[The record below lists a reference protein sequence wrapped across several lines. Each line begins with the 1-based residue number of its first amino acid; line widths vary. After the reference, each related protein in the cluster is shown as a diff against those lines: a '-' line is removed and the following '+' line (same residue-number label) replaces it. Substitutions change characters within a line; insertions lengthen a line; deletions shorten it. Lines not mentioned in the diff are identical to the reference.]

1 MMVAGTSVQ
10 ILAELLTCDLK
21 GVLSE
26 AFWKDANVSERGSG
40 TRAVPRH
47 RYPTPRGRDAGP
59 ASSTQLN
66 YVCVGD

>member
-1 MMVAGTSVQ
+1 MIVAGTSVQ

-26 AFWKDANVSERGSG
+26 AFWKDANVSERGPG

-47 RYPTPRGRDAGP
+47 RYPTRVDGMQDRPAARG
-59 ASSTQLN
+59 
-66 YVCVGD
+66 